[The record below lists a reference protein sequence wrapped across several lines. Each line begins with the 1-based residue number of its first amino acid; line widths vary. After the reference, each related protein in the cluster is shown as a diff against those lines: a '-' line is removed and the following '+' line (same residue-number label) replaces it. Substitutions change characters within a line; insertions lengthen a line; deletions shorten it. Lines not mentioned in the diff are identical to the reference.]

1 MKTFATMLAMTAL
14 ATGIQITAEY
24 DYAQADN
31 AVALPNPN
39 LTPEQV
45 AKAMIE
51 FNGQSGIG
59 GTTVQYC
66 QDSESW
72 RTCPSG
78 TKNGCDMDKVCAKS
92 TGYGTAV
99 YCVESDG
106 DVSIKLCQA
115 GTRDCSN
122 NDEKLCKPEPPKP
135 KRMGGPI
142 TIKCDKWRG
151 GDETRECHAGAEG
164 CTDNGAPCSAL
175 QIQPQKINCPKRTD
189 PWGLCEFDMLNKCKD
204 ESLTI
209 CP

>member
-1 MKTFATMLAMTAL
+1 MRTFATMLAMTAL

-106 DVSIKLCQA
+106 DVSIKLC
-115 GTRDCSN
+115 
-122 NDEKLCKPEPPKP
+122 
-135 KRMGGPI
+135 
-142 TIKCDKWRG
+142 
-151 GDETRECHAGAEG
+151 
-164 CTDNGAPCSAL
+164 
-175 QIQPQKINCPKRTD
+175 
-189 PWGLCEFDMLNKCKD
+189 
-204 ESLTI
+204 
-209 CP
+209 